1 VFVDGRHGAVREG
14 VAERIE
20 PGFDP
25 VIGARSFRWGP
36 WSNRSS
42 GTRLILARSYVDVM
56 APVPEPFHDLFEKRT
71 IAHVTTMLP
80 SDQPHAVPVWIDYD
94 AADERLLINT
104 ERHTRKVRN
113 VADDPRVAVS
123 MVDPDDPY
131 RFCSITGAVT
141 ATTTEGAREHIDTL
155 ARRYMDEETY
165 PEPIES
171 ERVLLRIR
179 ADEVFT
185 GP

>member
-1 VFVDGRHGAVREG
+1 MFVDGRHGAVREG

-104 ERHTRKVRN
+104 ERGRQKERN
-113 VADDPRVAVS
+113 VRRNPGVGVS
-123 MVDPDDPY
+123 MVDPADPY
-131 RFCSITGAVT
+131 RYLSVVGEVTDITT
-141 ATTTEGAREHIDTL
+141 DGARAHIDTL
-155 ARRYMDEETY
+155 AQRYTGADY
-165 PEPIES
+165 GNPIET
-171 ERVLLRIR
+171 ERVILRIR
-179 ADEVFT
+179 PDRVI
-185 GP
+185 